1 LFSFSWKCPV
11 DLTKFRVFYLTDC
24 RNAQREA
31 EVYSQRAKEYASLLE
46 ESHAKCREAEHAAS
60 HAKSKIVL
68 LEDKLERSDLQ
79 TAEVRQHLALLTI
92 SGAVTSNAVDD
103 TDTLRMI
110 RQVQQAS
117 EATAQELASATNE
130 IYSLQQELSVA
141 KENIYKLQQDLEDAN
156 RVVASKQEESHEL
169 GQELKAREEQL
180 AEFVNLRQILLD
192 ADNRNPSRVSQDVNH
207 VVSSNKQDEADTEAN
222 ELAQESSLMAAKLTE
237 ELAISN
243 TAKIELEK
251 RIEELTA
258 RIKLLKSGT
267 NGDLLSRI
275 ENLDRELVVA
285 RNKAEVNE
293 IFRGEHDR
301 LAKDLVTTKLALAE
315 AQEQIIITKRALLK
329 SQEKSMTFAS
339 KLTKLETKLYRKLSN
354 VGRKHSSSS
363 SG

>member
-1 LFSFSWKCPV
+1 M
-11 DLTKFRVFYLTDC
+11 
-24 RNAQREA
+24 
-31 EVYSQRAKEYASLLE
+31 YSQRAKEYASLLE
-46 ESHAKCREAEHAAS
+46 ESHAKCCEAEHAAS

-79 TAEVRQHLALLTI
+79 TAEVRQQLALLTI
-92 SGAVTSNAVDD
+92 SGAVASNAVNDS
-103 TDTLRMI
+103 DTLRMI

-130 IYSLQQELSVA
+130 IYSLQQELSA
-141 KENIYKLQQDLEDAN
+141 ANENIYKLQQALEDAN
-156 RVVASKQEESHEL
+156 RVVASKQEENHDL
-169 GQELKAREEQL
+169 RQELKAREEQHT
-180 AEFVNLRQILLD
+180 EFLNLRQLLLD
-192 ADNRNPSRVSQDVNH
+192 TDNGKSSRDSQDINH
-207 VVSSNKQDEADTEAN
+207 VVSTNQQDEQDREAN

-251 RIEELTA
+251 RIEELTS
-258 RIKLLKSGT
+258 RIKILKSGSS
-267 NGDLLSRI
+267 GDLLSRI

>member
-1 LFSFSWKCPV
+1 
-11 DLTKFRVFYLTDC
+11 
-24 RNAQREA
+24 
-31 EVYSQRAKEYASLLE
+31 VYSQRAKEYASLLE
-46 ESHAKCREAEHAAS
+46 ESNTKCCEAEHAAA

-79 TAEVRQHLALLTI
+79 TAEVRQQLALMTI
-92 SGAVTSNAVDD
+92 SGAVASSTIDE
-103 TDTLRMI
+103 TDTLRI
-110 RQVQQAS
+110 LRQVQQTS

-130 IYSLQQELSVA
+130 IYSLQQELSTA
-141 KENIYKLQQDLEDAN
+141 RENIYKLQQELEDAN
-156 RVVASKQEESHEL
+156 RSVVSKQEENHYL
-169 GQELKAREEQL
+169 KQELKAKEEQHT
-180 AEFVNLRQILLD
+180 EFLNLRQILLD
-192 ADNRNPSRVSQDVNH
+192 TADQKSSRAVKDEIHGVSVSQQVD
-207 VVSSNKQDEADTEAN
+207 QDSEAH
-222 ELAQESSLMAAKLTE
+222 ELAKESSLMAAQFTE
-237 ELAISN
+237 QLAASN
-243 TAKIELEK
+243 TEKIELKK
-251 RIEELTA
+251 RIEELTS
-258 RIKLLKSGT
+258 RIKLLKSGSS
-267 NGDLLSRI
+267 GDLLSRI
-275 ENLDRELVVA
+275 ENLDRDLVVA